1 MEDSR
6 CSMKDEEDERIKT
19 KDDGST
25 EDERRWMTKNGG
37 SKMLDER

>member
-6 CSMKDEEDERIKT
+6 CSTKDEDERIKT
-19 KDDGST
+19 KDEGST